1 MIQDPSDCETPL
13 SIPQSTRR
21 LRILHVVDSLNPGGM
36 ENGVVNVADRLA
48 TKGVCTHV
56 ACLVDRGS
64 FAERLPDPTAVTVLG
79 KGRGFTTGSVLRLAE
94 LIRRFAPHVV
104 HTHNL
109 GPLVYATL
117 ATLGGITHPILHGE
131 HGQIQSA
138 ERSRK
143 RWLMRHVLHRCCHTI
158 HTVSEGL
165 RQTLLAE
172 GFKPRRM
179 VAVVNGVDC
188 VRFQPPEDKAV
199 AKTSLNLPPD
209 AITLGIVGRFVALKR
224 HQLLLDAL
232 QPLMA
237 ENPRIHLLVL
247 GDHGSER
254 ERILQAMREHPFSSR
269 IHWLGMRSDVAPCY
283 QAMDLLVAPSE
294 IEGLS
299 NAVLEAMA
307 SGVPA
312 LAHAACGNVEAVAH
326 GENGFLHHISDAPSL
341 TSALR
346 DAVADS
352 QRLATISEQARKRAA
367 SHFSME
373 SMAAGYL
380 KLYIEVADG
389 RYAPEVSGGGKA
401 ESSMVG

>member
-1 MIQDPSDCETPL
+1 
-13 SIPQSTRR
+13 
-21 LRILHVVDSLNPGGM
+21 M
-36 ENGVVNVADRLA
+36 ENGVVNVASKLA
-48 TKGVCTHV
+48 LQGVSTHV

-64 FAERLPDPTAVTVLG
+64 FAERLPEPAAVTVLG
-79 KGRGFTTGSVLRLAE
+79 KGKGFTTGSVRRLAQ
-94 LIRRFAPHVV
+94 LIRRFNPHVV

-117 ATLGGITHPILHGE
+117 ATFGGLTRPILHGE
-131 HGQIQSA
+131 HGQIQA
-138 ERSRK
+138 PERSRK
-143 RWLMRHVLHRCCHTI
+143 RWLMRHALHRCCHTV

-165 RQTLLAE
+165 KQTLLAE

-188 VRFQPPEDKAV
+188 VRFQPPEDKAA
-199 AKTSLNLPPD
+199 AKASLDLPPD

-232 QPLMA
+232 RPFMA
-237 ENPRIHLLVL
+237 ENARVHLLVL

-254 ERILQAMREHPFSSR
+254 ESILQAMKEHPFAER

-307 SGVPA
+307 CGVPA
-312 LAHAACGNVEAVAH
+312 LAHAACGNAEAITH
-326 GENGFLHHISDAPSL
+326 GENGFLHHITDAPSL
-341 TSALR
+341 TAALR
-346 DAVADS
+346 EAVVDS
-352 QRLATISEQARKRAA
+352 QRLAMVSDQARKRAV

-380 KLYIEVADG
+380 KLYNELAAGADA
-389 RYAPEVSGGGKA
+389 RVVSGGGKA
-401 ESSMVG
+401 KSSMAG